1 MQEKTCCVIGY
12 LEIPADKLDD
22 ARRELEREIGAALE
36 DGYRDFLTFF
46 EEGTG
51 MLFARL
57 LKEQRGEYPDI
68 YLEVVLH
75 PAHFNRFTREQW
87 ELLSKS
93 NGIKP
98 LCEECQ
104 QDYPLSVTR
113 NLIGQS
119 ERVITVYNGKA
130 DSDTIYAM
138 DYARTM
144 ERDLRII
151 EI

>member
-1 MQEKTCCVIGY
+1 MEKTCCVIGY
-12 LEIPADKLDD
+12 LEIPPDKLDD
-22 ARRELEREIGAALE
+22 VKRELEREIGAALE
-36 DGYRDFLTFF
+36 EGYRTFLTFF

-51 MLFARL
+51 MLFARCVN
-57 LKEQRGEYPDI
+57 ERRGEYPDI
-68 YLEVVLH
+68 FLMSVLH
-75 PAHFNRFTREQW
+75 PGHCERFDRDQW

-93 NGIKP
+93 DGIKG
-98 LCEECQ
+98 LCEECR
-104 QDYPLSVTR
+104 QDYQLSVTR
-113 NLIGQS
+113 CFTERS
-119 ERVITVYNGKA
+119 SRVIAVRNGPD